1 MVEFRENPV
10 ILARMFYAEAK
21 DGTPGK
27 DLPVGKDVDRAL
39 MERLQGL
46 TPKFLY
52 IRGAM
57 GVGPEVGFGSLP
69 LTHVSGEGFS
79 IATLPHIKPI
89 GEGNPILHY
98 QILSGIFGSEVKYIA
113 MNPFDAQRILV
124 DPEDRGNDQAILS
137 IYPPYSIET
146 AETQL
151 VDAPDEVF
159 EGAIAHELAHLIDG
173 GVYPIPLVVQDFIE
187 RRNRDLQTFINSSDP
202 SDRTRYNE
210 EYDRTN
216 EAVQDV
222 IAGLLGFKKQSLA
235 TLQYVIRCVQ
245 TKEVYRKAA
254 LTEMLQ
260 RRAREV
266 EKYS

>member
-113 MNPFDAQRILV
+113 MNPFLCHFLRLLFLLKSLFAFFPDSTLNHRKPLNYFQSQI
-124 DPEDRGNDQAILS
+124 
-137 IYPPYSIET
+137 IY
-146 AETQL
+146 
-151 VDAPDEVF
+151 
-159 EGAIAHELAHLIDG
+159 
-173 GVYPIPLVVQDFIE
+173 
-187 RRNRDLQTFINSSDP
+187 
-202 SDRTRYNE
+202 
-210 EYDRTN
+210 
-216 EAVQDV
+216 
-222 IAGLLGFKKQSLA
+222 
-235 TLQYVIRCVQ
+235 
-245 TKEVYRKAA
+245 
-254 LTEMLQ
+254 
-260 RRAREV
+260 
-266 EKYS
+266 